1 MEPDIRQFKLVTG
14 DEIICNIVH
23 EDENEVVLQNVLQMT
38 SVVQEGY
45 KFYTFKAFMT
55 YQDRE
60 DSLISVN
67 PEKIVSVA
75 NPTEDLIREYLQ
87 GLEQLKEY
95 NKSSD
100 IMSDVM
106 DLYSE
111 IGSGDSS
118 DDDNIIPFNRT
129 LH

>member
-14 DEIICNIVH
+14 DEIICNVVH
-23 EDENEVVLQNVLQMT
+23 EDENEIVLQNVLQMT

-45 KFYTFKAFMT
+45 KFYTFKSFMT

-67 PEKIVSVA
+67 PEKIVSFA
-75 NPTEDLIREYLQ
+75 NPSEELVKEYFR
-87 GLEQLKEY
+87 GIEQLKEY
-95 NKSSD
+95 NKSAELMD
-100 IMSDVM
+100 EVM

-118 DDDNIIPFNRT
+118 AADNVIQFNPT